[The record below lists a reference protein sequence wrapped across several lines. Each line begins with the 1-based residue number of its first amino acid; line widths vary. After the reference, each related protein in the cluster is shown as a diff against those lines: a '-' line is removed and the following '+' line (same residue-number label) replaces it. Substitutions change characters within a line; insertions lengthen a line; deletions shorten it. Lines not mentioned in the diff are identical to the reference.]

1 MCKRNGYLFIAV
13 TRDEYELPLAVAE
26 SGDELG
32 RMLGLSPGAVTH
44 WMKKCGDHGWWC
56 PYRSIYI
63 GKETDNDTEAEAVQK
78 R

>member
-1 MCKRNGYLFIAV
+1 MGKRNGYLFIAV

-32 RMLGLSPGAVTH
+32 RMLGLSPGAVTD
-44 WMKKCGDHGWWC
+44 WMKKCRDHGWWC
-56 PYRSIYI
+56 AYRAIYI
-63 GKETDNDTEAEAVQK
+63 GKETDDDTETVQK

>member
-1 MCKRNGYLFIAV
+1 MGKRNGYLFIAV

-44 WMKKCGDHGWWC
+44 CIKLCRDKGYWC
-56 PYRSIYI
+56 QYRVIYI
-63 GKETDNDTEAEAVQK
+63 GKETDDETVQK

>member
-1 MCKRNGYLFIAV
+1 MRKRNGYLFIAV